1 MGIAYEDLE
10 VGSATEV
17 GKHTFTPEEIID
29 FASQFDP
36 QPFHL
41 SEEGGRASL
50 FGGLAASGWHTC
62 SVMMGMLVRNTLAG
76 STSLGSPG
84 IDEIRWLKPV
94 LAGDTL
100 TMYLKIH
107 EKRVSSSRPN
117 VGIVSIEWVGENQR
131 GDTVIS
137 VRSKAMFGL
146 RHPQS

>member
-10 VGSATEV
+10 VGSANEV
-17 GKHTFTPEEIID
+17 GKHTFTAEEIID

-94 LAGDTL
+94 LVGDTL

-107 EKRVSSSRPN
+107 DKRVSGSRPDM
-117 VGIVSIEWVGENQR
+117 GIVSIEWVGENQR

-146 RHPQS
+146 RHPQA